1 MGKIISIVFILC
13 VGLYGFGSDTLKNN
27 SNKIVWH
34 AEPNENE
41 LNWNSA
47 DQYCNE
53 LSLEGVDKWRLPT
66 MKELLNKKTKFKKT
80 YSEFYSYY
88 WSSTIY
94 KKNPD
99 YAWVVTNE
107 KYKDYHSKELKNFV
121 GCVTN
126 QSEKKREI
134 VEKIK
139 IIQKNI
145 IKEQIDVKKNTIQ
158 KVFIKKTPK
167 ESTVEIKKVE
177 PKNDL
182 LLEEPIET
190 NSKTSIE
197 QQETNVE
204 DKANTEEST
213 LVRNIFLILIVLLI
227 I

>member
-53 LSLEGVDKWRLPT
+53 LSIEGVDKWRLPT
-66 MKELLNKKTKFKKT
+66 MKELLNKETKFKKT
-80 YSEFYSYY
+80 YSEFFSYY

-99 YAWVVTNE
+99 YAWVVTNT
-107 KYKDYHSKELKNFV
+107 KYKDYHNKGLKNFV

-126 QSEKKREI
+126 QSEKQEEI

-139 IIQKNI
+139 IIQKQI
-145 IKEQIDVKKNTIQ
+145 VKEKIDVKEQIEIKKNNIEKVIIEKIPLEIQ
-158 KVFIKKTPK
+158 KV
-167 ESTVEIKKVE
+167 ESKNDIVLVEPNDESKVE
-177 PKNDL
+177 
-182 LLEEPIET
+182 E
-190 NSKTSIE
+190 
-197 QQETNVE
+197 NV
-204 DKANTEEST
+204 NTEEST
-213 LVRNIFLILIVLLI
+213 TVRNIFLILLVLLI